1 MRIQSL
7 GNYSTRAH
15 DTAVVEEFQE
25 SHCVGKI
32 FHANGNET
40 PSLWKIEDSTKIGGP
55 SDDDLVQFIDTGRP
69 SPVDR

>member
-1 MRIQSL
+1 MRIQTA

-15 DTAVVEEFQE
+15 ATAIVNEFQE

-32 FHANGNET
+32 FHADGSDE
-40 PSLWKIEDSTKIGGP
+40 PALWKIEDGTKIGGP
-55 SDDDLVQFIDTGRP
+55 SEDDLVQFIDAGRP